1 MFHFFCPRLQYAAIL
16 AEQPPSI
23 SKGFILWKVTLFYG
37 TQRVIPSGQVSAIL
51 PARVGNHSLGFGTY
65 ILPTHRASHIKDQN
79 TALSVIFI

>member
-51 PARVGNHSLGFGTY
+51 PARVGNHSLGFGTSCPLTELA
-65 ILPTHRASHIKDQN
+65 I
-79 TALSVIFI
+79 